1 MRAAPFDSHVDHWE
15 NRDVP
20 DSMVRLYGARQNNLR
35 NIDVSFPHASLTV
48 VTGVSGSGKSSLA
61 FDTLYAEGQRRY
73 VECVSTYA
81 KQFLDRLPRPD
92 YDRVEGLAPA
102 VAIRQGAAAQTG
114 RSTVGTVTELADYMR
129 LLLARV
135 GETWCSKCDAAVPR
149 HSVDSVLEEIL
160 AVPNVAVTIST
171 RFEAREGET
180 AEQLA
185 ARALS
190 RGFLRARRVGSTE
203 WVRLDEP
210 LAGLISPGDG
220 AGNGAGT
227 AVGATSTA
235 GAAGKAAKAAPKKRG
250 RPKRVL
256 DVGLTTA
263 TALGPTADPIEVFVD
278 RLAATP
284 DNRMRL
290 RESLELAWR
299 ESLGS
304 VQVARESGETL
315 TFFDGRTCARCGK
328 SFPEPRPQLF
338 SFNSPY
344 GACIDCH
351 GFGNIL
357 TFTVERVVPDPNK
370 SILNGA
376 LDPWANSWRAHFM
389 PKLVAL
395 GKEHGI
401 PLGVPFRTLTKEQQ
415 KMVLHGTTGF
425 RGVFPF
431 LERLKEKAYKS
442 SNRFLVKRYQE
453 SVLCQT
459 CGGMRL
465 KPEALDVRIGTRN
478 VAEISAMTV
487 GQLRHFMATLKLDPV
502 RSAVAAPILAEL
514 RGRLEYLGETGL
526 DYLTLDRPSKTLSGG
541 EAQRIDLANALGGS
555 LSHTLY
561 VLDEPT
567 VGLHPRDTERLIR
580 VLKRLRERGN
590 TLLVVEHDPD
600 VIAAADWILEMGPG
614 AGHRGGNLLYG
625 GPSQTWPARE
635 ETTQPVEIAAEP
647 KPFYKTRPTEWI
659 EIVGAREHNLKDIDV
674 RFPLGALTG
683 VCGVSGSGKSTLVE
697 EILYRVA
704 ARKLGEN
711 VPAPGAHK
719 ITRGLGQFDRVT
731 LVDQS
736 PVARSTRSNPS
747 TYVKAFDRIRE
758 RYARAPLARQ
768 RKYTPGTFSFNVK
781 GGRCEACEG
790 AGVTQVEMFFLADL
804 WVPCETCS
812 SRRYRPEILQVKVHG
827 LAIDELLGK
836 TVEETLALFPGEP
849 EIQEPLWIL
858 ERVGLGYLKLGQS
871 LSTLSGGETQRLKLA
886 RELSGGNAPES
897 LYILDEPTVGLHRKD
912 VATLLKVLR
921 ELTRRGA
928 TVIAVE
934 HNLDF
939 LSTCDYLVELGPEG
953 GDGGGKLIAEGTPAE
968 LSKVEGSP
976 TASYLRRIAACA

>member
-1 MRAAPFDSHVDHWE
+1 
-15 NRDVP
+15 
-20 DSMVRLYGARQNNLR
+20 
-35 NIDVSFPHASLTV
+35 
-48 VTGVSGSGKSSLA
+48 
-61 FDTLYAEGQRRY
+61 
-73 VECVSTYA
+73 
-81 KQFLDRLPRPD
+81 
-92 YDRVEGLAPA
+92 
-102 VAIRQGAAAQTG
+102 
-114 RSTVGTVTELADYMR
+114 ADYMR

-135 GETWCSKCDAAVPR
+135 GETWCSRCDAPVPR

-171 RFEAREGET
+171 RFEAKEGES
-180 AEQLA
+180 AEALA

-190 RGFLRARRVGSTE
+190 RGFLRARRVGSAE

-210 LAGLISPGDG
+210 LAGLISPMDG
-220 AGNGAGT
+220 AGNGA
-227 AVGATSTA
+227 SPP
-235 GAAGKAAKAAPKKRG
+235 AGKTAKAAPKKRG

-256 DVGLTTA
+256 DTGPTSA
-263 TALGPTADPIEVFVD
+263 TALGPTADPIEVYVD

-290 RESLELAWR
+290 REALELAWR

-328 SFPEPRPQLF
+328 TFPEPRPQLF

-344 GACIDCH
+344 GACVDCH

-370 SILNGA
+370 SVLNGA

-415 KMVLHGTTGF
+415 KMLLHGTTGF

-431 LERLKEKAYKS
+431 LEKLKEKAYKS

-453 SVLCQT
+453 SVLCET

-465 KPEALDVRIGTRN
+465 KAEALDVRIGDKN

-487 GQLRHFMATLKLDPV
+487 GQLRHFMTNLALDPV

-555 LSHTLY
+555 LSHALY

-600 VIAAADWILEMGPG
+600 VIASADWILEMGPG
-614 AGHRGGNLLYG
+614 AGHRGGSLLYE
-625 GPSQTWPARE
+625 GPSQAWPARDE
-635 ETTQPVEIAAEP
+635 MTQAVEIAAEP
-647 KPFYKTRPTEWI
+647 KPFYRTGPTEWI
-659 EIVGAREHNLKDIDV
+659 EIVGAREHNLKGIDV
-674 RFPLGALTG
+674 RFPVGALTG

-697 EILYRVA
+697 EILWRVA
-704 ARKLGEN
+704 ARKMGEN
-711 VPAPGAHK
+711 APAPGAHK
-719 ITRGLGQFDRVT
+719 ITRGLGQFDKVT

-736 PVARSTRSNPS
+736 PVARSSRSNPS

-758 RYARAPLARQ
+758 RYARVPLARQ
-768 RKYTPGTFSFNVK
+768 RRYTPGTFSFNVK
-781 GGRCEACEG
+781 GGRCETCEG
-790 AGVTQVEMFFLADL
+790 AGVTKIEMFFLADL
-804 WVPCETCS
+804 WVPCETCNG
-812 SRRYRPEILQVKVHG
+812 RRYRPEIL
-827 LAIDELLGK
+827 
-836 TVEETLALFPGEP
+836 
-849 EIQEPLWIL
+849 
-858 ERVGLGYLKLGQS
+858 
-871 LSTLSGGETQRLKLA
+871 
-886 RELSGGNAPES
+886 
-897 LYILDEPTVGLHRKD
+897 
-912 VATLLKVLR
+912 
-921 ELTRRGA
+921 
-928 TVIAVE
+928 
-934 HNLDF
+934 
-939 LSTCDYLVELGPEG
+939 
-953 GDGGGKLIAEGTPAE
+953 
-968 LSKVEGSP
+968 
-976 TASYLRRIAACA
+976 